1 MAHSEALQSDTEY
14 TDLSSL
20 PSPTHLT
27 SSEPPRYQ
35 SSTQLPNR
43 YRKRNTDTSQIDER
57 EASREERRLKAR
69 ETRRT
74 RRTIRQQQLQQS
86 QELAQQEK
94 QVEEDVRANYKI
106 DVSSDS
112 DASSVDENYDVA
124 SLAESIQESLT

>member
-1 MAHSEALQSDTEY
+1 MANSQALQSDTEY

-20 PSPTHLT
+20 PSPAHLT

-35 SSTQLPNR
+35 SSPQLPNR
-43 YRKRNTDTSQIDER
+43 YRKRNTDQSEIDER
-57 EASREERRLKAR
+57 EASREERRIKAR

-74 RRTIRQQQLQQS
+74 RRTIRQKQLQQS
-86 QELAQQEK
+86 QELVQQEK
-94 QVEEDVRANYKI
+94 QVEVDIHAKI

-124 SLAESIQESLT
+124 SLAESIPESLT